1 MTELI
6 DEALRPDLLI
16 VEDDGE
22 LRDMLARLLDE
33 AGYRSDGVGDGH
45 RGLHQALTRPY
56 AGMIID
62 RGLPAVDGLDL
73 IRRLRGRGI
82 DAPILILTAYGA
94 VSDTVAGLDAGA
106 DDYLVK
112 PFEIDELLA
121 RVRAMMRRHHASDL
135 VISIGAGK
143 LNVAT
148 RTAWRADG
156 REVELSGR
164 EATLLQVLIKQPGRV
179 HSRDELRTRVF
190 RGTESASIVDTYVH
204 YLRRKLG
211 SKVIETVRGIGY
223 RIGEM

>member
-1 MTELI
+1 VTELI
-6 DEALRPDLLI
+6 DEIPRPDLLI

-22 LRDMLARLLDE
+22 LRDMLGRLLDQ
-33 AGYRSDGVGDGH
+33 AGYRTEGAGDGQ

-62 RGLPAVDGLDL
+62 RGLPAIDGFDL

-82 DAPILILTAYGA
+82 DAPILVLTAYGA

-112 PFEIDELLA
+112 PFEVDELLA
-121 RVRAMMRRHHASDL
+121 RIRAMLRRHHASDL
-135 VISIGAGK
+135 VVTLGGGSVNIA
-143 LNVAT
+143 A
-148 RTAWRADG
+148 RTAFRADG

-164 EATLLQVLIKQPGRV
+164 EAMLLLSLTRQPGRV
-179 HSRDELRTRVF
+179 HSREELRARVF
-190 RGTESASIVDTYVH
+190 DSAESASIVDTYVH

-211 SKVIETVRGIGY
+211 PNVVETVRGVGY